1 MGRRVGWAVLGSCVA
16 LDHKKLFITVLSGLG
31 DIYFTS
37 IHSFLMMVCGEPAGV
52 PLES

>member
-1 MGRRVGWAVLGSCVA
+1 MA

-37 IHSFLMMVCGEPAGV
+37 IHSFMMMVCGEQADA